1 MLLHNYSL
9 KIIYVRWCKNCFII
23 FIMFITF
30 YHSLLNSVLYKIT
43 NLNFQERILRERILR
58 ERKIIFFDGKILYV
72 YFYVTLFN
80 RHDESFFLINVIFTN
95 KSTVSKYYK
104 YYKYYN
110 NSIERLTLRRKIYLV
125 LSLSALAVEAGD
137 I

>member
-43 NLNFQERILRERILR
+43 NLNFQERILRER
-58 ERKIIFFDGKILYV
+58 KIIFFDGKILYL

-80 RHDESFFLINVIFTN
+80 RHDESFFLINVICTN

-110 NSIERLTLRRKIYLV
+110 NSIERLILRGKIYLV